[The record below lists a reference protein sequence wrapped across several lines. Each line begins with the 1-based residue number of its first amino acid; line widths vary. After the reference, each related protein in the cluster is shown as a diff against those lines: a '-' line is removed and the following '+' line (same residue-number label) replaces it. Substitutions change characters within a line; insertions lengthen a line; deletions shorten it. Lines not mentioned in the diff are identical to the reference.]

1 MITTFYVHLHTV
13 LLYMQEDKAGAL
25 SVMHAYDNRFDIIFR
40 INSIF
45 SLYSTLLVRKMQN
58 N

>member
-1 MITTFYVHLHTV
+1 
-13 LLYMQEDKAGAL
+13 MQEDKAGAL

-45 SLYSTLLVRKMQN
+45 SLYSTLFKINRIMVREMQN